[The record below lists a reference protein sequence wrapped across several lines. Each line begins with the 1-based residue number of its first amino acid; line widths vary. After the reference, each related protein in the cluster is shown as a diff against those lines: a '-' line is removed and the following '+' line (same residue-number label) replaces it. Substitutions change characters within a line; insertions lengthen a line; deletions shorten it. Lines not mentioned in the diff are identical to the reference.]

1 MDHVTPDAVL
11 IVEDEPILR
20 LQAID
25 IVEEAGFVPIEAK
38 NADEAIAILKS
49 RSDIVLL
56 FTDIHMPGSIDGLKL
71 AHFVRDRWPPIK
83 IIVVSG
89 RDTLS
94 ESEMPAGGRFFG
106 KPFETRR
113 MVSAL
118 RSMIGA

>member
-1 MDHVTPDAVL
+1 MDHFKRNAVL

-20 LQAID
+20 MQAAD
-25 IVEEAGFVPIEAK
+25 VVEEAGFVPVEAK
-38 NADEAIAILKS
+38 DADEAIVILKS

-89 RDTLS
+89 RVTLS
-94 ESEMPAGGRFFG
+94 KSDMPPGGRFFG
-106 KPFETRR
+106 KPFEASR